1 MGIMANVEGI
11 ERREQDD
18 SSTRKRIER
27 LAEVLEFLS
36 ASIFVESMVTIE
48 PVHRDELGTLE
59 ERMSAFARE
68 YIRTTVES
76 DQRHLTIVEQKEAI
90 AKLSSP
96 ILEIWDGVILVPVIG
111 KLDEAR
117 AAELTPPFLGAIQR
131 SSADVAILDLTGVN
145 ASGVEVTESLQR
157 IIQAAGLMGCRC
169 ILSGLRPAFAGSL
182 AQNGADIGNTRVA
195 GRLKDALRIA
205 IQMEIAGP
213 SRTKNG
219 SQT

>member
-1 MGIMANVEGI
+1 MGIMADIDVF
-11 ERREQDD
+11 ERREQND
-18 SSTRKRIER
+18 SSSQKRIER

-48 PVHRDELGTLE
+48 PVHSDELGKLE

-68 YIRTTVES
+68 YIRATVES

-96 ILEIWDGVILVPVIG
+96 ILEIWDRVILVPVIG

-117 AAELTPPFLGAIQR
+117 AAELTPQFLSAIQR

-169 ILSGLRPAFAGSL
+169 ILSGLRPALAASL
-182 AQNGADIGNTRVA
+182 GQSGADIGKTRVA

-205 IQMEIAGP
+205 IRMATAGP
-213 SRTKNG
+213 SQTQNG
-219 SQT
+219 SQP